1 MYKCR
6 EPDLQIYIKY
16 NEPGYITANYM
27 AEINRKI
34 PIQSRGGQVNV
45 IQFSSQESKK
55 DEDIQ
60 AKVYPVLKGRG
71 PGRPKKETSYMK
83 PKSIL

>member
-60 AKVYPVLKGRG
+60 AKVYPVLKEKR
-71 PGRPKKETSYMK
+71 PGRLREKTLYIK